1 MDPLK
6 RHMPIKTSRMA
17 DDLLGEK
24 SPENRAT
31 ISATV
36 IIK

>member
-6 RHMPIKTSRMA
+6 RHAPIKTSRIA

-31 ISATV
+31 ISATGM
-36 IIK
+36 IK